1 MRPPMG
7 EGEDKGIC
15 QNLSL
20 MAFSIKEGKEM
31 RKNPD
36 EGKEMRKKT
45 EKELMG

>member
-7 EGEDKGIC
+7 EGEDKGSC

-31 RKNPD
+31 RK
-36 EGKEMRKKT
+36 KT